1 MTLPDFFLICFVT
14 GFALSAVSF
23 LASGFH
29 LPHPHLHLH
38 MGHAGAKGSV
48 KSGTTPLN
56 FGTATTFLA
65 WFGGT
70 GYVLTRYW
78 PASLVWILALAIASG
93 LAGAG
98 LVFWFV
104 TRVLSRH
111 EKDLDPADYDMR
123 GVLGRV
129 SSVVRAGGTGEM
141 IFSQEGV
148 RRGAPIRAE
157 TGGEI
162 PRGAEVIVTRYE
174 KGIAYVRPWEDS
186 QTEV

>member
-1 MTLPDFFLICFVT
+1 MTLPDFFLVCFVT

-29 LPHPHLHLH
+29 LPHPHLHVH
-38 MGHAGAKGSV
+38 V
-48 KSGTTPLN
+48 KQSGTSPVN

-70 GYVLTRYW
+70 GYLLTRYW
-78 PASLVWILALAIASG
+78 PASLLWIIGFAVSSGFIGASV
-93 LAGAG
+93 
-98 LVFWFV
+98 VFLFV
-104 TRVLSRH
+104 TRVLARN

-129 SSVVRAGGTGEM
+129 SSPVREGGTGEM

-148 RRGAPIRAE
+148 RRAAPVRAE
-157 TGGEI
+157 NGSGI
-162 PRGAEVIVTRYE
+162 PKGAEVIVTRYE

>member
-14 GFALSAVSF
+14 GFALSAASF

-29 LPHPHLHLH
+29 LPHLPHPHFH
-38 MGHAGAKGSV
+38 VHVNHASSKG
-48 KSGTTPLN
+48 GTTAVN

-78 PASLVWILALAIASG
+78 PASLLWIVGLAVASG
-93 LAGAG
+93 FTGSAF
-98 LVFWFV
+98 VFWFV
-104 TRVLSRH
+104 TRVLARH

-129 SSVVRAGGTGEM
+129 SSTVRIGGTGEM

-148 RRGAPIRAE
+148 RRAAPIRAE
-157 TGGEI
+157 DGGDI
-162 PRGAEVIVTRYE
+162 PRGVEVIVTRYE
-174 KGIAYVRPWEDS
+174 KGIAYVRPWEDFQKES
-186 QTEV
+186 

>member
-29 LPHPHLHLH
+29 LPHPHLHVH
-38 MGHAGAKGSV
+38 TGHASA
-48 KSGTTPLN
+48 KSGTTPIN

-78 PASLVWILALAIASG
+78 PTSLAWILAIAALSG
-93 LAGAG
+93 LTGAS

-111 EKDLDPADYDMR
+111 EKDLDPSDYDMR

-129 SSVVRAGGTGEM
+129 SSIVRPGGTGEM

-148 RRGAPIRAE
+148 RRAASIRAE
-157 TGGEI
+157 NGSEI
-162 PRGAEVIVTRYE
+162 PRGVEVIVTRYE
-174 KGIAYVRPWEDS
+174 KGIAWVRPWEDS